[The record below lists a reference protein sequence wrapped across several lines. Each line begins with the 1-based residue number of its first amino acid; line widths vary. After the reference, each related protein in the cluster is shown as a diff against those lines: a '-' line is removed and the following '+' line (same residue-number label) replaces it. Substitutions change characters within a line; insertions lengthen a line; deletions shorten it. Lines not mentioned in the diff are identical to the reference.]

1 MEPKSIIMHNYSPDQ
16 FRATLLEILENL
28 QLHHAPPTSP
38 VVEELMTVVEV
49 AKYFKKNQSTI
60 INWTKK
66 KYLTRYGIGNAI
78 YYKRKEVEYA
88 IVPL

>member
-1 MEPKSIIMHNYSPDQ
+1 MEQQSLILHNFNPDQ
-16 FRATLLEILENL
+16 LKAMVTEALESV
-28 QLHHAPPTSP
+28 QHHHAPPTSP

-78 YYKRKEVEYA
+78 YYKRKEVESA